1 MAEPFFPRWRSL
13 LDTLATLLLIAV
25 AGVLLWDRFSGER
38 PLKAAGAPVIKT
50 PSELQS
56 TQSAAMTGSDTA
68 RIVIIEYSDFQ
79 CQFCAKFSTDILP
92 ALSAK
97 YVKTGD
103 VAIAFRNYPLHTIHP
118 QAIDAAIAADCAG
131 RQGKFWDVH
140 DRLFQTQ
147 PDAPRW
153 NLPAIVGATGA
164 DMDQWRACLAGDGKT
179 RVAAD
184 LKQAM
189 ALGLSSTPVFL
200 IGVREAKGGVKI
212 TDVIVGA
219 RPARDFE
226 RVLDRLLKG

>member
-1 MAEPFFPRWRSL
+1 MAESFLPRWRSL

-25 AGVLLWDRFSGER
+25 AGVLLWDRFNGER
-38 PLKAAGAPVIKT
+38 PVRAAAAPVIKT
-50 PSELQS
+50 PSEAQS

-79 CQFCAKFSTDILP
+79 CQFCAKFSNDVLP

-97 YVKTGD
+97 YVRTGN
-103 VAIAFRNYPLHTIHP
+103 VAIAFRNYPLHAIHP
-118 QAIDAAIAADCAG
+118 RAIDAAVAADCAG
-131 RQGKFWDVH
+131 RQGKFWEVH

-147 PDAPRW
+147 AAAPQW
-153 NLPAIVGATGA
+153 NLADIVGATGA
-164 DMDQWRACLAGDGKT
+164 DMAQWKTCLAGDGKE

-184 LKQAM
+184 LRQAM

-200 IGVREAKGGVKI
+200 IGVREPRGPVNV

-226 RVLDRLLKG
+226 RVIDRLLKG